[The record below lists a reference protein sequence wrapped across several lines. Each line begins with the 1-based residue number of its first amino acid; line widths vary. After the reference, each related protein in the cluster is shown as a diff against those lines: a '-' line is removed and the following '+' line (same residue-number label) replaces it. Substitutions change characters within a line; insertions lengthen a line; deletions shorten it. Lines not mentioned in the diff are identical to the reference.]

1 MKTIA
6 KAALGALAL
15 ASLAAAATPAD
26 AARPVPSIG
35 SIVRE
40 PAPCLRAPAFRPA
53 FCFRRDMR
61 WRAAYWHGLS
71 PRQRMAFLQRR
82 FWGVNR

>member
-6 KAALGALAL
+6 KAVLGALAL
-15 ASLAAAATPAD
+15 ASLAAAVSPAD
-26 AARPVPSIG
+26 AQRVIRPGIAMM
-35 SIVRE
+35 RE
-40 PAPCLRAPAFRPA
+40 PSVCLRPRAFRPA

-61 WRAAYWHGLS
+61 WRAAYWSTLS

-82 FWGVNR
+82 ELGFNR